1 MRLATRGSAL
11 ALAQAE
17 LVAAALGGAEV
28 VVVRSRDGEP
38 GDKSRFVSAVEEAL
52 RSGEADL
59 GVHSAKDLPGDLAEG
74 LALVGVPGR
83 EAVEDACVGG
93 ADSLTELPEGARVGT
108 GSLRRRSQLLARRP
122 DLEVA
127 DLRGNVDTRLQRQAD
142 GDYDAIVLAAAG
154 LARLGR
160 GAEASFRFGIDEL
173 VPAPGQ
179 GRSRSRPEPTTMTL
193 ARQRLRINEPGALDL
208 SLTAERAAA
217 AALM

>member
-17 LVAAALGGAEV
+17 LVAVALGGAEII
-28 VVVRSRDGEP
+28 VVRSFDGEP

-52 RSGEADL
+52 TRGEADL
-59 GVHSAKDLPGDLAEG
+59 GVHSAKDLPGELEDG

-83 EAVEDACVGG
+83 EAVEDACVGDAG
-93 ADSLTELPEGARVGT
+93 SLAELPEGARVGT
-108 GSLRRRSQLLARRP
+108 SSLRRRSQLLALRP
-122 DLEVA
+122 DLRVA

-142 GDYDAIVLAAAG
+142 GDYEAVILAAAG

-160 GAEASFRFGIDEL
+160 EKEASFRFGIDQL

-179 GRSRSRPEPTTMTL
+179 GRSPSRPARTTT
-193 ARQRLRINEPGALDL
+193 RPALPRRR
-208 SLTAERAAA
+208 SPSPRH
-217 AALM
+217 

>member
-17 LVAAALGGAEV
+17 LVAVALGGAEII
-28 VVVRSRDGEP
+28 VVRSRDGEP

-52 RSGEADL
+52 TRGEADL

-108 GSLRRRSQLLARRP
+108 GACAGDRSFWPCGQTCGWRIFAATSTPASSVKRTGTTRR
-122 DLEVA
+122 
-127 DLRGNVDTRLQRQAD
+127 
-142 GDYDAIVLAAAG
+142 
-154 LARLGR
+154 
-160 GAEASFRFGIDEL
+160 
-173 VPAPGQ
+173 
-179 GRSRSRPEPTTMTL
+179 
-193 ARQRLRINEPGALDL
+193 
-208 SLTAERAAA
+208 
-217 AALM
+217 